1 MSDYIRKNRG
11 ASCVLDKYDKENVIK
26 MLYLLR
32 HMQKP
37 KSKAKI
43 SYVKLREAWI
53 QIDHMKLVII

>member
-11 ASCVLDKYDKENVIK
+11 ASHVLDKYDKENVIK

-37 KSKAKI
+37 KRKTKI
-43 SYVKLREAWI
+43 SYIKLREAWI
-53 QIDHMKLVII
+53 HIDHMKLVII